1 MTYSTTP
8 QLATVC
14 QDADKSEEYFAASLD
29 GAPNYLGTRV
39 LRAEYLWVLR
49 QDAQKFE
56 EDLGFVIDGN
66 PNSLA
71 SVAAENAKEQ
81 EKAQH
86 LLAQKGKLFSK
97 KDLEG
102 GE

>member
-14 QDADKSEEYFAASLD
+14 QDADKSEEYFSASLD
-29 GAPNYLGTRV
+29 GPDYLGTSV
-39 LRAEYLWVLR
+39 LRAEYLWGLR
-49 QDAQKFE
+49 QDAQKLE
-56 EDLGFVIDGN
+56 EDLRFVIDGN